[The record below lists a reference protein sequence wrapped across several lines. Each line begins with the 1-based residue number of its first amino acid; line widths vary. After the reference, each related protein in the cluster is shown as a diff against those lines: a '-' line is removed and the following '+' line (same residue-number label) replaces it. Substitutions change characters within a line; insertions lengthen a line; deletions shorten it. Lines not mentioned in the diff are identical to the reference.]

1 MKQKIIICELM
12 SLSLDSQ
19 KTFRCWEIVLPV
31 QKSVWNWNIQF
42 LPWIFWNTE
51 ALVVWWCG
59 VPAYIFFSEIFRP
72 LQAELLVWMVYDR
85 LIWNFAIN
93 GVRMNVRK
101 ITNPVPG
108 PSRGML
114 FCTALILVVVLW
126 DAEPKK
132 MLQTL
137 LKLYVCLLFFFLM
150 RSLICMGMCKWL

>member
-1 MKQKIIICELM
+1 MLRNCSSSSKKCLKLKHSIFA
-12 SLSLDSQ
+12 LDILKHWSFSCMVMWCPSTHFFFW
-19 KTFRCWEIVLPV
+19 TF
-31 QKSVWNWNIQF
+31 
-42 LPWIFWNTE
+42 
-51 ALVVWWCG
+51 G
-59 VPAYIFFSEIFRP
+59 P
-72 LQAELLVWMVYDR
+72 LQAELLVWMVYNR

-150 RSLICMGMCKWL
+150 RSLICVGMCKWL

>member
-1 MKQKIIICELM
+1 MLRNCSSSSKKCLKLKHSIFA
-12 SLSLDSQ
+12 LDILKHWSFSCMVMWCPS
-19 KTFRCWEIVLPV
+19 THF
-31 QKSVWNWNIQF
+31 F
-42 LPWIFWNTE
+42 FWN
-51 ALVVWWCG
+51 
-59 VPAYIFFSEIFRP
+59 FRP
-72 LQAELLVWMVYDR
+72 LQAELLVWMVYSR

-150 RSLICMGMCKWL
+150 RSLICVGMCKWL

>member
-1 MKQKIIICELM
+1 MLRNCSSSSKKCLKLKHSIFA
-12 SLSLDSQ
+12 LDILKHWSFSCMVMWCPS
-19 KTFRCWEIVLPV
+19 THF
-31 QKSVWNWNIQF
+31 F
-42 LPWIFWNTE
+42 FWN
-51 ALVVWWCG
+51 
-59 VPAYIFFSEIFRP
+59 FRP
-72 LQAELLVWMVYDR
+72 LQAELLVWMVYNR

-150 RSLICMGMCKWL
+150 RSLICVGMCKWL